1 MDIDRS
7 PGVNRHDPA
16 AASDATGAA
25 ASDAAVG
32 CWCGESAWHPTF
44 RARDF
49 GLLRCGAC
57 GSYRIDPMPLH
68 RNADGAE
75 FYSEYYADQTPAARA
90 AIATRAAFAAASAP
104 NRCSRFWRVVRQT
117 PSLAT
122 PGEAALDIGSGEGT
136 LCEELRAAGWR
147 RVVGVEISAARVA
160 RARHRYPEIE
170 FFEGTLERLPLPEQ
184 AFDLITMDNVI
195 EHLPDPRAVL
205 TRVASLLTPGG
216 RCVLITPNMNSGSFR
231 LLGRRWT
238 PELAPHAHVYLFTAA
253 SLMKLMS
260 QSGLI
265 TETHGSFHVSP
276 CQWDEWVGY
285 LRTADLKSMLW
296 QTGQHLGA
304 LNGRLL
310 RAGAMLFTVGRRA

>member
-1 MDIDRS
+1 MDTDRS
-7 PGVNRHDPA
+7 PGV
-16 AASDATGAA
+16 ASGDTSIGI
-25 ASDAAVG
+25 DAAVG
-32 CWCGESAWHPTF
+32 CWCGATSWHSQF
-44 RARDF
+44 RARSF
-49 GLLRCGAC
+49 GLLRCPSC

-68 RNADGAE
+68 HNVEGAE
-75 FYSEYYADQTPAARA
+75 FYSEYYADKISGANRHSRYWQVVRRTPA
-90 AIATRAAFAAASAP
+90 
-104 NRCSRFWRVVRQT
+104 
-117 PSLAT
+117 LAT

-205 TRVASLLTPGG
+205 TRIASLLTPGG

-265 TETHGSFHVSP
+265 TDTHGSFHVSP
-276 CQWDEWVGY
+276 CQWDEWIGY
-285 LRTADLKSMLW
+285 LRNADLKSMLW

>member
-7 PGVNRHDPA
+7 PGVTRHDPA
-16 AASDATGAA
+16 VAPR
-25 ASDAAVG
+25 ASDAAVA
-32 CWCGESAWHPTF
+32 CWCGGSSWRPQF
-44 RARDF
+44 RAQQF

-68 RNADGAE
+68 RNADGAA
-75 FYSEYYADQTPAARA
+75 FYSDYYADKTSAARA
-90 AIATRAAFAAASAP
+90 AVGDAP
-104 NRCSRFWRVVRQT
+104 NRCSRFWQVVRQV
-117 PSLAT
+117 PSLAA

-205 TRVASLLTPGG
+205 TRVASLLAPGG

-265 TETHGSFHVSP
+265 TDAHGSFHVSP

-285 LRTADLKSMLW
+285 LRNADLKSMLW